1 MLEHIMRRL
10 IVTMAVVTAVV
21 VASELLPDGPD
32 YTVQHEQLADGLA
45 ATGGV
50 ADDQEEE
57 TAIPVSL
64 SIEHRELHA
73 TLDAITKGP
82 GTTGM
87 AAFRVAE
94 LMHEHFKSEEEFA
107 MPPLALLRPLAEGV
121 GVRGSA
127 PAAIAMSDRLT
138 ADWPRMLDEHKAIRE
153 ALAVLAV
160 EARLENR
167 PEVLHFVEKLKLH
180 AQQEEE
186 ILYPAAILVGEYLK
200 LKEQT

>member
-1 MLEHIMRRL
+1 MRRW
-10 IVTMAVVTAVV
+10 IVAMAAIAAVV
-21 VASELLPDGPD
+21 VAIQLVPYGRDDVGER
-32 YTVQHEQLADGLA
+32 EQLAAGVA

-50 ADDQEEE
+50 ADDEE
-57 TAIPVSL
+57 TAIPASL

-73 TLDAITKGP
+73 TLDAITKLP

-94 LMHEHFKSEEEFA
+94 LMYEHFKREEEFA
-107 MPPLALLRPLAEGV
+107 MPPLALLRPLAEGEGLQESAQ
-121 GVRGSA
+121 GV
-127 PAAIAMSDRLT
+127 IAMGDRLK
-138 ADWPRMLDEHKAIRE
+138 ADWPKMLHEHKAIRE

-160 EARLENR
+160 EARAENR
-167 PEVLHFVEKLKLH
+167 PEVLQFVEQLKLH

-200 LKEQT
+200 LTGQT

>member
-1 MLEHIMRRL
+1 MLETLMRRW
-10 IVTMAVVTAVV
+10 IVAVIAIAAVV
-21 VASELLPDGPD
+21 VAIQLVPYGHD
-32 YTVQHEQLADGLA
+32 YAGEREQLAGDLA

-50 ADDQEEE
+50 ADDEEFG
-57 TAIPVSL
+57 IPASL

-73 TLDAITKGP
+73 TLDAITKLP

-94 LMHEHFKSEEEFA
+94 LMYEHFRSEEEFA
-107 MPPLALLRPLAEGV
+107 MPPLGLLRSLAEGA
-121 GVRGSA
+121 GVQGSA
-127 PAAIAMSDRLT
+127 QAAIAMSDRLK
-138 ADWPRMLDEHKAIRE
+138 ADWPRMLHEHKAIRE

-160 EARLENR
+160 EARVENR
-167 PEVLHFVEKLKLH
+167 PEVLQFVEKLKLH

-200 LKEQT
+200 LKGQT

>member
-1 MLEHIMRRL
+1 MLEKILYRWFIAMTV
-10 IVTMAVVTAVV
+10 IAVV
-21 VASELLPDGPD
+21 VVAIQLIPHGRD
-32 YTVQHEQLADGLA
+32 YVGEREQLADGLA

-50 ADDQEEE
+50 DDDEDG
-57 TAIPVSL
+57 TAIPASL
-64 SIEHRELHA
+64 SIEHRELRA
-73 TLDAITKGP
+73 TLDAMTKLP

-107 MPPLALLRPLAEGV
+107 MPPLALLRPLAEGA
-121 GVRGSA
+121 GVQGSA
-127 PAAIAMSDRLT
+127 TAGIAMSDRLK
-138 ADWPRMLDEHKAIRE
+138 ADWPIMLHEHKTIRE

-160 EARLENR
+160 EARVENR
-167 PEVLHFVEKLKLH
+167 PEVLRFVDKLTLH

-200 LKEQT
+200 LQR